1 MDINELKSSIKKSW
15 RWVWHSD
22 SWLSWIVALVIIYV
36 AVKFI
41 FFPALSL
48 LFGSSLPLAGV
59 ESSSMD
65 HQIVSDD
72 YKRLTLCENIYSE
85 SEKKQIGSVNF
96 NEYWDICGGWYE
108 NEDISKEQFSEFTL
122 SNGFR
127 KGDGII
133 VWGRFTP
140 KIGDIIIFK
149 PDSDSTAPRP
159 IIHRI
164 IKINEDKTFQTKGD
178 HNGKQLTKD
187 NNIYKTDE
195 THISEEQI
203 IGKAI
208 IKIPYLGWPK
218 IWLTELINA
227 FR

>member
-1 MDINELKSSIKKSW
+1 MGCMSRSVRYGTS
-15 RWVWHSD
+15 
-22 SWLSWIVALVIIYV
+22 
-36 AVKFI
+36 
-41 FFPALSL
+41 
-48 LFGSSLPLAGV
+48 
-59 ESSSMD
+59 
-65 HQIVSDD
+65 
-72 YKRLTLCENIYSE
+72 

-127 KGDGII
+127 KGDVII

-140 KIGDIIIFK
+140 KMGDIIIFK
-149 PDSDSTAPRP
+149 PNSDSTAPRP

-164 IKINEDKTFQTKGD
+164 VKINEDGTFQTKGD
-178 HNGKQLTKD
+178 HNGKQLTKE
-187 NNIYKTDE
+187 NNIYNTDE